1 MKDYAAKIESYAAKI
16 ESYAAKIESYAAK
29 MKGYGANMNTALYFA
44 RVRMVHI
51 ATFLPA
57 LTIS

>member
-1 MKDYAAKIESYAAKI
+1 MKDYAAKIESYAAKMKG
-16 ESYAAKIESYAAK
+16 YGAK

-44 RVRMVHI
+44 RVRIVHI
-51 ATFLPA
+51 ATFLLA

>member
-1 MKDYAAKIESYAAKI
+1 MKDYGAKIESYAT
-16 ESYAAKIESYAAK
+16 K

>member
-1 MKDYAAKIESYAAKI
+1 MKG
-16 ESYAAKIESYAAK
+16 YAAKIESYAAK